1 MSSTCKPAISTSI
14 TLNQTMPMRFFASFR
29 TLYSLDYTS
38 VKTLTK
44 IIFDLLQWQEI
55 ATLSLPK
62 KAAIASFI
70 WTTFRGHFRLGAN
83 DITRNRS
90 RVIFCRAGVDIFCR
104 WNCVVACA
112 PLHHVIHDRK
122 NVTSSF
128 FGQAVFP
135 LSITCAGRRL
145 DNLGRSLLPVF
156 SLPSRSHCLQG
167 SKFSYLFKQ
176 NSRDKRY

>member
-1 MSSTCKPAISTSI
+1 
-14 TLNQTMPMRFFASFR
+14 MPIQFFASFR
-29 TLYSLDYTS
+29 TQHTS
-38 VKTLTK
+38 VKTMTK

-70 WTTFRGHFRLGAN
+70 WTPFRGHFRLGAN

-90 RVIFCRAGVDIFCR
+90 RVIFCRACVDIFCR

-112 PLHHVIHDRK
+112 SLHHVIHDRK

-128 FGQAVFP
+128 AGK
-135 LSITCAGRRL
+135 LSFHCPSLAL
-145 DNLGRSLLPVF
+145 DGGSIISVARCCQF
-156 SLPSRSHCLQG
+156 SLFLVEATACRVVNSLIFLNKIQEIKDIRQ
-167 SKFSYLFKQ
+167 SKFSASIF
-176 NSRDKRY
+176 